1 MSFSLDRKKQRE
13 DMGINI
19 IWNLYVL
26 YFEDKQLIENVM
38 YLILKHRGVTNLY
51 KNRDPV
57 CDMDENVGKTDKLI
71 RIALGAVSGIASLAV
86 FAGVLELSEVS
97 AALLGVVSLIAFS
110 TALTGLC
117 GLYSM
122 LGVDTCSES
131 KRESL

>member
-1 MSFSLDRKKQRE
+1 
-13 DMGINI
+13 MGINI